1 MLKKTPT
8 IIFFLV
14 LAIVLYV
21 VYQSVRLPDGVKPQ
35 SSSSDELIAW
45 LTLGAAIISLVAS
58 IIGLI
63 EKIIERRNRRD

>member
-1 MLKKTPT
+1 MLKKTPA

-21 VYQSVRLPDGVKPQ
+21 VYQSLRLPDGVTPQ

-45 LTLGAAIISLVAS
+45 LTIGAAIISFLTAIV
-58 IIGLI
+58 GLI
-63 EKIIERRNRRD
+63 EKIIDWRNRRG